1 MSMEATESPAE
12 SAGVDGAPDQQS
24 LSTRAARNLATTTKS
39 TPQMQGISSRWLLK
53 NLPWVNVVGG
63 TYRVNRR
70 LTLAVGR
77 GRVGF
82 VQGGADDVRI
92 VPETLR
98 EIPALRDFDD
108 MAVLEDLASRF
119 QVRDFRA
126 GEVIVEE
133 GSPIEEVFIVA
144 HGRINR
150 LSTGKY
156 GDTHLLDVVT
166 DGDHLGDEAVLT
178 SDPLWLA
185 TAKASTAGTIMVL
198 PWSGVL
204 DLFDRAPHLRA
215 HIQRFVADSQRATNS
230 KGEAPIDLSAGHEG
244 EPVIPNTFVDY
255 ELAPREYDL
264 SLTQTVLRIHSRVA
278 DLYNH
283 PMNQT
288 EQQLKLTVEAIRER
302 QEWELVNNRE
312 FGLLHNTAYDQ
323 RISSWSGP
331 PTPDDL
337 DQLLSMRRS
346 TTLFLAHP
354 KAIAAFFRECNKRGL
369 YPDTI
374 DRNGHRIPA
383 WRGVPIYPC
392 GKLPIEDGHTTSVM
406 AMRMG
411 EDNQGV
417 VGLHQLGLPDEVE
430 PSLNVRFMGIDEKAI
445 ISYLVTA
452 YYSAAILVPD
462 AIGILEN
469 VDIAAPHA

>member
-1 MSMEATESPAE
+1 MSMEATENPAD
-12 SAGVDGAPDQQS
+12 SARIDGAPDQQS

-53 NLPWVNVVGG
+53 NLPWVNVAGG

-144 HGRINR
+144 HGRISR

-156 GDTHLLDVVT
+156 GDTNLLGVVT

-178 SDPLWLA
+178 SDPLWLS

-204 DLFDRAPHLRA
+204 DLFDRAPQLRA
-215 HIQRFVADSQRATNS
+215 HIQQFVSDSQRATNS

-255 ELAPREYDL
+255 ELAPREHDL

-323 RISSWSGP
+323 RISTWSGP

-354 KAIAAFFRECNKRGL
+354 KAVAAIFRECNKRGL
-369 YPDTI
+369 YPETV

-392 GKLPIEDGHTTSVM
+392 GKLPIEDGHTTSIM